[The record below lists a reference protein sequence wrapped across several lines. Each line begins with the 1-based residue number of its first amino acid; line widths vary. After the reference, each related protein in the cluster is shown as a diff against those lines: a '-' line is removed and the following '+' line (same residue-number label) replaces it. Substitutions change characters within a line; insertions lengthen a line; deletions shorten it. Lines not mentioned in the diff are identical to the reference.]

1 MTTGTYII
9 GFIRYRPWL
18 FALNCL
24 CWGLFHSAPIFLG
37 LITKAIFDTLS
48 GKASAEFGLWTLLA
62 LLVVTTGARLG
73 VMRVGIHAWS
83 TFLYTIEALMRR
95 NMLEWLVQGPGSRRL
110 KDSPSEAVNRFR
122 DDVEDVMHLVESG
135 TDASG
140 FIVSLIISVIIMANI
155 APEMTLVALAPLA
168 VISYFSYRMGGR
180 MRKYRRAHRE
190 ATGRVTSFIGET
202 FNAVGTVK
210 VSAAEERMMNHFSKL
225 NEHRRGAA
233 LKDTLGRELINSV
246 NENMANIG
254 IGVVLLL
261 ASEAMRTGSFT
272 VGDFALFV
280 IYMGR
285 ISGSM
290 RFVGNMISEYRRAG
304 VSVERMN
311 DLLQNA
317 PQQKL
322 MEHAP
327 VYLHD
332 TLPEVPRITRGTRH
346 KLYTL
351 EGVGLS
357 YQHPGTER
365 GIAEVSLR
373 VRRGSFTVIT
383 GRIGAGKTTL
393 LKVLLGLLPR
403 NTGEIYWNGK
413 LVMDPATFMSPPRTA
428 YTPQTPRLFSD
439 TLLDNITLGQPMPAD
454 QVAEAL
460 HLAVMEHDIRLL
472 EQGLQSTIGP
482 RGVKLS
488 GGQMQRTAAARM
500 FALQPEL
507 YVFDDLSSALD
518 VETERTLWEQ
528 IFQQREA
535 TCLVASHRR
544 AALQRADHIILLKEG
559 KIESQGTLDELLA
572 SSDEMQGLWYGE
584 LAEEEGTP

>member
-1 MTTGTYII
+1 
-9 GFIRYRPWL
+9 
-18 FALNCL
+18 
-24 CWGLFHSAPIFLG
+24 
-37 LITKAIFDTLS
+37 
-48 GKASAEFGLWTLLA
+48 
-62 LLVVTTGARLG
+62 
-73 VMRVGIHAWS
+73 
-83 TFLYTIEALMRR
+83 
-95 NMLEWLVQGPGSRRL
+95 
-110 KDSPSEAVNRFR
+110 
-122 DDVEDVMHLVESG
+122 
-135 TDASG
+135 
-140 FIVSLIISVIIMANI
+140 
-155 APEMTLVALAPLA
+155 
-168 VISYFSYRMGGR
+168 
-180 MRKYRRAHRE
+180 
-190 ATGRVTSFIGET
+190 
-202 FNAVGTVK
+202 
-210 VSAAEERMMNHFSKL
+210 
-225 NEHRRGAA
+225 
-233 LKDTLGRELINSV
+233 
-246 NENMANIG
+246 
-254 IGVVLLL
+254 
-261 ASEAMRTGSFT
+261 MRTGAFT

-280 IYMGR
+280 IYLGR

-311 DLLQNA
+311 ELMQNA
-317 PQQKL
+317 PEEKL

-332 TLPEVPRITRGTRH
+332 TLPDVTPITRGTRH

-357 YQHPGTER
+357 YQHPDTGR
-365 GIAEVSLR
+365 GITDISLR

-403 NTGEIYWNGK
+403 DNGEIYWNGK
-413 LVMDPATFMSPPRTA
+413 PVQDPAIFMSPPRTA

-454 QVAEAL
+454 QVAEAI
-460 HLAVMEHDIRLL
+460 HLAVMEHDLRLL
-472 EQGLQSTIGP
+472 EQGLQTTVGP

-544 AALQRADHIILLKEG
+544 AALQRADHIILLKDGRIASE
-559 KIESQGTLDELLA
+559 GTLDELLA
-572 SSDEMQGLWYGE
+572 GSEEMQQLWYGE
-584 LAEEEGTP
+584 LAEDGE

>member
-24 CWGLFHSAPIFLG
+24 CWGLFHSAPIFFG

-48 GKASAEFGLWTLLA
+48 GQSPAELSLWTLLA
-62 LLVVTTGARLG
+62 LLVVATGARLG

-122 DDVEDVMHLVESG
+122 DDVEDVMGFVESG
-135 TDASG
+135 TDATG
-140 FIVSLIISVIIMANI
+140 FIVSLIISIIIMATINTQ
-155 APEMTLVALAPLA
+155 MTLVALAPLA

-180 MRKYRRAHRE
+180 TRKYRRAHRQ

-210 VSAAEERMMNHFSKL
+210 VAAAEERMMDHFAKL
-225 NEHRRGAA
+225 NEVRRGAA
-233 LKDTLGRELINSV
+233 LKDTLSRELVNSV

-254 IGVVLLL
+254 IGIVLLL
-261 ASEAMRTGSFT
+261 ASQTMRTGAFT

-280 IYMGR
+280 IYLGR

-311 DLLQNA
+311 ELMQNA
-317 PQQKL
+317 PEEKL

-327 VYLHD
+327 VYLHGA
-332 TLPEVPRITRGTRH
+332 LPEVPSITRGTRH

-357 YQHPGTER
+357 YHHPDTGR
-365 GIAEVSLR
+365 GIEDISLR

-393 LKVLLGLLPR
+393 LKALLGLLPR
-403 NTGEIYWNGK
+403 DNGEIYWNGK
-413 LVMDPATFMSPPRTA
+413 IVQDPATFLAPPRTA
-428 YTPQTPRLFSD
+428 CTPQTPRLFSD
-439 TLLDNITLGQPMPAD
+439 TLLDNITLGQAMPASH
-454 QVAEAL
+454 VAEAI
-460 HLAVMEHDIRLL
+460 HLAVMEHDLQLL
-472 EQGLQSTIGP
+472 EHGLQTTIGP

-544 AALQRADHIILLKEG
+544 AALQRADHIILLKDG
-559 KIESQGTLDELLA
+559 RIESQGTLDELLTN
-572 SSDEMQGLWYGE
+572 SEEMQGLWYGE
-584 LAEEEGTP
+584 LAEGEET

>member
-1 MTTGTYII
+1 MTTGSYIL

-24 CWGLFHSAPIFLG
+24 CWGMFHSIPILLG

-48 GKASAEFGLWTLLA
+48 GAAPAEIGLWTLLA
-62 LLVVTTGARLG
+62 LLLVTTAARLSI
-73 VMRVGIHAWS
+73 MRVGIHAWS

-122 DDVEDVMHLVESG
+122 DDVEDVVHFIEST
-135 TDASG
+135 TDATG
-140 FIVSLIISVIIMANI
+140 FIASLVISIIIMATIN
-155 APEMTLVALAPLA
+155 AEMTLVALAPLA

-210 VSAAEERMMNHFSKL
+210 VSAAEEQMMSHFSKL
-225 NEHRRGAA
+225 NEIRRGAA
-233 LKDTLGRELINSV
+233 LKDTLARELINSV

-254 IGVVLLL
+254 IGIVLLL
-261 ASEAMRTGSFT
+261 ASQTMRTGAFT

-317 PQQKL
+317 PQDKL

-327 VYLHD
+327 VYLHNE
-332 TLPEVPRITRGTRH
+332 LPEVTRITRGTRH

-351 EGVGLS
+351 EGTGLS
-357 YQHPGTER
+357 YHHPDTGR
-365 GIAEVSLR
+365 GIEDISLR

-403 NTGEIYWNGK
+403 DKGEIYWNGK
-413 LVMDPATFMSPPRTA
+413 IVQDPATFMSPPRTA

-439 TLLDNITLGQPMPAD
+439 TLLDNITLGQQMPAD
-454 QVAEAL
+454 QVAEAI
-460 HLAVMEHDIRLL
+460 HLAVMEHDLRLL
-472 EQGLQSTIGP
+472 EHGLQTTVGP

-544 AALQRADHIILLKEG
+544 AALQRADHIILLKNG
-559 KIESQGTLDELLA
+559 RIESQGTLDELLT
-572 SSDEMQGLWYGE
+572 SSDEMQQLWYGE
-584 LAEEEGTP
+584 LAEEE

>member
-24 CWGLFHSAPIFLG
+24 CWGLFDSAPIFLG
-37 LITKAIFDTLS
+37 LITKTIFDTLS

-73 VMRVGIHAWS
+73 VMRVGMHAWS

-210 VSAAEERMMNHFSKL
+210 VSAAEERMMSHFGKL

-351 EGVGLS
+351 EGVGLG
-357 YQHPGTER
+357 YHHPGTER
-365 GIAEVSLR
+365 GIADVSLR

-472 EQGLQSTIGP
+472 EHGLQSTIGP

-584 LAEEEGTP
+584 LAEEEGTS